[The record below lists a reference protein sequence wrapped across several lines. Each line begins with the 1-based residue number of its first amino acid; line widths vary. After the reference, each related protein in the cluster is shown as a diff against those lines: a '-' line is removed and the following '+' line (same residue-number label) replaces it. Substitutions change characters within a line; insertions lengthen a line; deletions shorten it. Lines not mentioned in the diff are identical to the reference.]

1 MLSFKFNTNSAF
13 PSAVSW
19 VAAHAKSTLS
29 PIHRYLLLTVLENG
43 VVKVEATNGAYFLNK
58 STRIESCQVAGKV
71 CVDAA
76 KFSSIC
82 QNIPNDQLVTV
93 SINREQDKITGMVT
107 AGRSKFKIMCME
119 AEMFPNPNLCEKK
132 FQLKVSAA
140 ALAAALEK
148 LNRVAPDKD
157 ARTILNCVCMEI
169 DETGKCTLVASD
181 GIRAAKAEFAGTII
195 TPTAGPI
202 TILIPKQQVGQLT
215 STIGRSN
222 NGQVV
227 VLVDEARVAVID
239 PANGWRLQFAMLD
252 GRYPD
257 WRRVI
262 PVVTER
268 WSSLEVEREQL
279 ISSLERAKILSDSRL
294 NAVSLNLAGGEI
306 SVSSQGVDGIEGA
319 IEIISCTQKNRNGS
333 IKFNVSY
340 LINAVQSLVGS
351 RVHMFMDLE
360 AGNKASLIQSPD
372 DATNIHVLTP
382 IR

>member
-1 MLSFKFNTNSAF
+1 M
-13 PSAVSW
+13 
-19 VAAHAKSTLS
+19 H
-29 PIHRYLLLTVLENG
+29 IG
-43 VVKVEATNGAYFLNK
+43 
-58 STRIESCQVAGKV
+58 
-71 CVDAA
+71 
-76 KFSSIC
+76 
-82 QNIPNDQLVTV
+82 
-93 SINREQDKITGMVT
+93 
-107 AGRSKFKIMCME
+107 SKWWY
-119 AEMFPNPNLCEKK
+119 
-132 FQLKVSAA
+132 S
-140 ALAAALEK
+140 
-148 LNRVAPDKD
+148 
-157 ARTILNCVCMEI
+157 
-169 DETGKCTLVASD
+169 
-181 GIRAAKAEFAGTII
+181 AAKAEFAGTI

-257 WRRVI
+257 WRVI

-360 AGNKASLIQSPD
+360 LEIRPLIQSPD
-372 DATNIHVLTP
+372 DAIIFTYLHPFVRKYHALALSGTTLRSFYRIQGAKIMFQPFFCAILRNRLAWNFNMQFLLLGNWL
-382 IR
+382 R

>member
-19 VAAHAKSTLS
+19 VAAHAKSTLA

-43 VVKVEATNGAYFLNK
+43 VVKVEATNGGYFLNK
-58 STRIESCQVAGKV
+58 STRIESCEVAGKV

-82 QNIPNDQLVTV
+82 QNIPNGQLVTV
-93 SINREQDKITGMVT
+93 SINREQDKITGNVT

-119 AEMFPNPNLCEKK
+119 AEMFPSPNLCEKK
-132 FQLKVSAA
+132 FQLKISAT

-148 LNRVAPDKD
+148 LNRVAPDKN

-181 GIRAAKAEFAGTII
+181 AIRAVKAEFAGTII
-195 TPTAGPI
+195 TPTAGPM

-215 STIGRSN
+215 STIGRNN

-227 VLVDEARVAVID
+227 ILVDEARVAVID

-319 IEIISCTQKNRNGS
+319 VEIISCTQKNQNGS

-351 RVHMFMDLE
+351 RVRMFMDLE

>member
-19 VAAHAKSTLS
+19 VAAHAKSTLA

-43 VVKVEATNGAYFLNK
+43 VVKVEATNGGYFLNK
-58 STRIESCQVAGKV
+58 STRIESCEVAGKV

-82 QNIPNDQLVTV
+82 QNIPNGQLVTV
-93 SINREQDKITGMVT
+93 SINREQDKITGNVT

-119 AEMFPNPNLCEKK
+119 AEMFPSPNLCEKK
-132 FQLKVSAA
+132 FQLKVSAT

-148 LNRVAPDKD
+148 LNRVAPDKN

-181 GIRAAKAEFAGTII
+181 AIRAVKAEFAGTII
-195 TPTAGPI
+195 TPTAGPM

-215 STIGRSN
+215 STIGRNN

-227 VLVDEARVAVID
+227 ILVDEARVAVID

-319 IEIISCTQKNRNGS
+319 VEIISCTQKNQNGS

-351 RVHMFMDLE
+351 RVRMFMDLE

>member
-19 VAAHAKSTLS
+19 VAAHAKSTLA

-43 VVKVEATNGAYFLNK
+43 VVKVEATNGGYFLNK
-58 STRIESCQVAGKV
+58 STRIESCEVAGKV

-82 QNIPNDQLVTV
+82 QNIPNGQLVTV
-93 SINREQDKITGMVT
+93 SINREQDKITGNVT

-119 AEMFPNPNLCEKK
+119 AEMFPSPNLCEKK
-132 FQLKVSAA
+132 FQLKVSAT

-181 GIRAAKAEFAGTII
+181 GIRAAKAEFAGTIM
-195 TPTAGPI
+195 TPTAGPM

-215 STIGRSN
+215 STIGRNN

-227 VLVDEARVAVID
+227 ILVDEARVAVID

-319 IEIISCTQKNRNGS
+319 VEIISCTQENQNGS

-351 RVHMFMDLE
+351 RVRMFMDLE

>member
-19 VAAHAKSTLS
+19 VAAHAKSTLA

-43 VVKVEATNGAYFLNK
+43 VVKVEATNGGYFLNK
-58 STRIESCQVAGKV
+58 STRIESCEVAGKV

-82 QNIPNDQLVTV
+82 QNIPNGQLVTV
-93 SINREQDKITGMVT
+93 SINREQDKITGNVT

-119 AEMFPNPNLCEKK
+119 AEMFPSPNLCEKK
-132 FQLKVSAA
+132 FQLKVSAT

-148 LNRVAPDKD
+148 LNRVAPDKN
-157 ARTILNCVCMEI
+157 ARTILNCICMEI

-181 GIRAAKAEFAGTII
+181 GIRAAKAEFAGTIM
-195 TPTAGPI
+195 TPTAGPM

-215 STIGRSN
+215 STIGRNN

-227 VLVDEARVAVID
+227 ILVDEARVAVID

-279 ISSLERAKILSDSRL
+279 ISSLERAKILSDSQL
-294 NAVSLNLAGGEI
+294 NAVSLNLSGGEI

-319 IEIISCTQKNRNGS
+319 VEIISCTQKNQNGS

-351 RVHMFMDLE
+351 RVRMFMDLE

>member
-107 AGRSKFKIMCME
+107 SGRSKFKIMCME

-140 ALAAALEK
+140 ALASALEK
-148 LNRVAPDKD
+148 LNRVTPDKD
-157 ARTILNCVCMEI
+157 ARAILNCVCMEI

-181 GIRAAKAEFAGTII
+181 GLRAAKAEFAGTII
-195 TPTAGPI
+195 TPTVGPV
-202 TILIPKQQVGQLT
+202 TVLIPKQQVGQLT
-215 STIGRSN
+215 STIGRNN

-227 VLVDEARVAVID
+227 ILVDEARVAVID

-262 PVVTER
+262 PVVTDQ

-294 NAVSLNLAGGEI
+294 NAVSLSLAGGEI

-319 IEIISCTQKNRNGS
+319 VEILSCTQKNQNGS

-351 RVHMFMDLE
+351 RVRVFMDLRE
-360 AGNKASLIQSPD
+360 GNKASLIQSPE